1 MANEKSTGYKKDKWK
16 TFVNERHSRK
26 ISQMS
31 TGLKKGRWKTYVYV
45 DGKRKELA
53 GKTEDDVYESLYEH
67 YSTLEMRPKSLSDVF
82 ELLKDRKQNELAGVK
97 KQLGKMFGYLIILA
111 KP

>member
-31 TGLKKGRWKTYVYV
+31 TGLKRD
-45 DGKRKELA
+45 DGKRMSMLTGKE
-53 GKTEDDVYESLYEH
+53 
-67 YSTLEMRPKSLSDVF
+67 R
-82 ELLKDRKQNELAGVK
+82 R
-97 KQLGKMFGYLIILA
+97 
-111 KP
+111 

>member
-45 DGKRKELA
+45 DGKRKEIA

>member
-1 MANEKSTGYKKDKWK
+1 MFLKECRNYAASG
-16 TFVNERHSRK
+16 V
-26 ISQMS
+26 SQ
-31 TGLKKGRWKTYVYV
+31 TPNV
-45 DGKRKELA
+45 DGKRKEIA